1 MKVAMKTATF
11 FAAPPAPLIAA
22 LVFSANI
29 SASEILNAHITKL
42 MIDKNHGT
50 IVFIKTDGTSDRTPG
65 AGCHTN
71 ASWDYVADLADA
83 SGQEIFSTLL
93 AARAGQQEVSLRGKG
108 QSICDLHSG
117 VETLRRIEY

>member
-1 MKVAMKTATF
+1 MKTATF
-11 FAAPPAPLIAA
+11 LAAPPAPLIAA
-22 LVFSANI
+22 LVFSANL
-29 SASEILNAHITKL
+29 SASEILNAKITKL
-42 MIDKNHGT
+42 MIDKNHGS

-93 AARAGQQEVSLRGKG
+93 AARASQQEVSLRGKG
-108 QSICDLHSG
+108 QSICDIHSK
-117 VETLRRIEY
+117 VETLRRVEF